1 MDAQPP
7 DWVRDE
13 HTWRKDRLLVVNR
26 SLDYLEGRAGLIEVS
41 RDLCACAARLRADR
55 DPDFLLFRAIDSE
68 TDHLPIGKFREGWA
82 ADSLLIKDQE
92 IRSVEEFYRSN
103 ATAAAKKLV
112 EKYSG

>member
-13 HTWRKDRLLVVNR
+13 HAWRKDRLLAVNR
-26 SLDYLEGRAGLIEVS
+26 SLDYLEGRAGLVEVA
-41 RDLCACAARLRADR
+41 RDLCDCAARLRADR

-82 ADSLLIKDQE
+82 SDSLLIKDQE
-92 IRSVEEFYRSN
+92 IQDAEAFYRSA
-103 ATAAAKKLV
+103 ATSAAKSLI
-112 EKYSG
+112 EKYSS